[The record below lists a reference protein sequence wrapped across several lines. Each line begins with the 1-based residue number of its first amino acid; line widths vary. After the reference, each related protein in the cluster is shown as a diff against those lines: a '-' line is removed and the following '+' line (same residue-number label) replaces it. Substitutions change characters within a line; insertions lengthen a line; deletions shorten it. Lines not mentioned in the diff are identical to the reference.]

1 MPNHIVARHQD
12 VSVTIEYDARAYQP
26 GSLTATVCDIM
37 EVLPGDRVIDVG
49 CGTCYIGIVASLL
62 GASEVISIDP
72 VPEALEWTR
81 HNAGLN
87 NVHNLHTKAGKAL
100 DSVATEKADLIV
112 SLPPQMPFSTE
123 FNPWR
128 HGGPDGTDVMAKIIR
143 QARNILIKNRGR
155 LYLVHAAIAN
165 PARVRETLQAS
176 GFKWEI
182 VKTVEKTLDR
192 GDLEQLAPGLMDYL
206 LDLRGKGL
214 AEIETRHGR
223 YHYPVWFY
231 RAERL

>member
-1 MPNHIVARHQD
+1 MSPRVLAILVALALLAL
-12 VSVTIEYDARAYQP
+12 SVGGGYKLLVAHAFTLSRWQKTLRFVAGFAAGIALFMLVGAFFYVPAEAPAVEAV
-26 GSLTATVCDIM
+26 GETA
-37 EVLPGDRVIDVG
+37 
-49 CGTCYIGIVASLL
+49 
-62 GASEVISIDP
+62 
-72 VPEALEWTR
+72 PEAR
-81 HNAGLN
+81 SGIP
-87 NVHNLHTKAGKAL
+87 
-100 DSVATEKADLIV
+100 TEKVDLIV

-206 LDLRGKGL
+206 LDLRQKGL
-214 AEIETRHGR
+214 AEIESRRGR

-231 RAERL
+231 RAVRL